1 MEKIAEALIL
11 GNVVYKRPNL
21 AFLTIIIGALNIISA
36 LLGRSLIDQ

>member
-1 MEKIAEALIL
+1 MDKIFKALNL

-21 AFLTIIIGALNIISA
+21 VFLAIIISALNIISA

>member
-1 MEKIAEALIL
+1 MDKNAEALNL

-21 AFLTIIIGALNIISA
+21 AFLAIIISALNIISA